1 MKNSI
6 KYNVTTDEQKLDRFF
21 MENDLEYSDE
31 HPVETD
37 RVKCWEVLDEDKL
50 IGGACLALRQG
61 EYILDGIAVD
71 SDYRGNDIGHKLLML
86 VLDETRERG
95 GEKVFLVARAPEFFA
110 HYGFTEVA
118 KEDAPNFFECLT
130 CPQCGVTCFPKV
142 MVTEVY

>member
-6 KYNVTTDEQKLDRFF
+6 KYNVTIDEQKLDRFF

-37 RVKCWEVLDEDKL
+37 RVKCWEVLDGDKL

-71 SDYRGNDIGHKLLML
+71 SDYRGYDIGHKLLML
-86 VLDETRERG
+86 VLDETGERG

-130 CPQCGVTCFPKV
+130 CPQCGVTCHPKV
-142 MVTEVY
+142 MVTEV

>member
-1 MKNSI
+1 MENSI

-37 RVKCWEVLDEDKL
+37 RVKCWEVLDGDKL

-71 SDYRGNDIGHKLLML
+71 SDYRGKDIGRQLLML
-86 VLDETRERG
+86 VLDETKERG

-130 CPQCGVTCFPKV
+130 CPQFGVTCHPKV
-142 MVTEVY
+142 MVTEV